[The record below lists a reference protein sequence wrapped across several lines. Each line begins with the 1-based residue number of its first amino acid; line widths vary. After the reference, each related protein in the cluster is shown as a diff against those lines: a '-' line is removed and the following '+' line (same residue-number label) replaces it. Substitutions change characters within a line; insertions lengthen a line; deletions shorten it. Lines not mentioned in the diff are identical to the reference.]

1 MSVHTGTLGG
11 WVGDRYHSID
21 VATIH
26 CDGTGCDEVLCA
38 ESCMGS
44 PDSVLSEAESLGWVT
59 SEDRDLCPDCA
70 RESRRGGAR

>member
-26 CDGTGCDEVLCA
+26 CEGCDEVLCA
-38 ESCMGS
+38 GSCMGA
-44 PDSVLSEAESLGWVT
+44 PDSVLSEAESLGWAI

-70 RESRRGGAR
+70 QEARRG